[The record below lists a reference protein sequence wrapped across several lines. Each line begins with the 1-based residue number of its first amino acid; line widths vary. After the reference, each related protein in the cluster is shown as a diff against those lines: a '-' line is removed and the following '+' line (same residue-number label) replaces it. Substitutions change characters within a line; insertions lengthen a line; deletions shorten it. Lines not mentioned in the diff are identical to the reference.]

1 MFGLDCS
8 TSILHIA
15 LLGQAL
21 LGKTI
26 MFGVKYNL
34 ILLVKDLLGGVGGLL
49 LLLYQ
54 TGTEA
59 GLLVLPY
66 LVQMKSVGLSVEKL
80 G

>member
-1 MFGLDCS
+1 MFGLDWS

>member
-1 MFGLDCS
+1 
-8 TSILHIA
+8 
-15 LLGQAL
+15 
-21 LGKTI
+21 

-59 GLLVLPY
+59 GLLVLFGADEICRAERRKAG
-66 LVQMKSVGLSVEKL
+66 MTT
-80 G
+80 